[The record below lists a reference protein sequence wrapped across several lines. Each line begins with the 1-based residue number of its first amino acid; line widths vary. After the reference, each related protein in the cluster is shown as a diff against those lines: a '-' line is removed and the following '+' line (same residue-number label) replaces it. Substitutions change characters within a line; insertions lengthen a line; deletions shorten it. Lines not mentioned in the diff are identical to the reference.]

1 MKIQDIYKAKSLL
14 EAQKAA
20 LEHKRQAQ
28 IKECEFLF
36 SSCYEVLHELVTSL
50 TIEIYI
56 ESRGFSFRPQH
67 GDQIEYYIS
76 NDGDA
81 VVFRRAVR
89 GYGGT
94 YREYGTKEEFFDAIT
109 KELATYLK

>member
-1 MKIQDIYKAKSLL
+1 MKIQDIYKAKSLI

-20 LEHKRQAQ
+20 LEYERQAQ

-36 SSCYEVLHELVTSL
+36 SSCYEVLHELENSL
-50 TIEIYI
+50 TIEIKI
-56 ESRGFSFRPQH
+56 ESRGFSFRPRH
-67 GDQIEYYIS
+67 GDRIEYYIG
-76 NDGDA
+76 NDGVA

-94 YREYGTKEEFFDAIT
+94 YREYGTKEEFFDAIC
-109 KELATYLK
+109 KELANYLK